1 MAARVAIIGAG
12 FGGLAAA
19 RALRKVPVDVWLI
32 DRHNYHTFQPLL
44 YQVATAGLDPEEI
57 AHAVR
62 GIFHGQSR
70 FTFRMATVCRV
81 DWKQK
86 AVILDSGDRIP
97 FDFLIVAA
105 GATNNY
111 YGIEGVAEHALPLK
125 QLSDA
130 LLLRGHLIRQF
141 EYASAMPD
149 YIDEGGLNVVIV
161 GGGPTGVELAGAI
174 LELFQHVFRKDYPD
188 FEVDRARV
196 ILVEATDRLLGA
208 FHPSLGAYARRVLQR
223 RGVEVILSKAIT
235 RATDTHVFLSDG
247 SSIPTRTLIWAA
259 GIRAHPLADTL
270 GTPQTHGGRL
280 VVEPDLRLPGHPYAF
295 AIGDIAAS
303 KDAQGNLHPQ
313 MAPVA
318 LQGGHHVAR
327 QIQRLLNHQP
337 TEPFVYRH
345 RGSMATIGRHAAV
358 AELPGPIRSKGFI
371 AWSMWLFLHLIELI
385 GFRNR
390 LNVLVNWAWNYFT
403 YDRSARL
410 ILDVFREK
418 ETLEAYCGPTS

>member
-1 MAARVAIIGAG
+1 MRSQVVIIGAG

-19 RALRKVPVDVWLI
+19 RALRKADVDVFLI

-62 GIFHGQSR
+62 GIFHGQTNLS
-70 FTFRMATVCRV
+70 FRMATVCRV
-81 DWKQK
+81 DWREK
-86 AVILDSGDRIP
+86 AVILDSGDRES
-97 FDFLIVAA
+97 FDFLILAA

-111 YGIEGVAEHALPLK
+111 YNIEGVAEYAFPLK

-130 LLLRGHLIRQF
+130 LLLRAHLIRQF
-141 EYASAMPD
+141 EHASTHPA
-149 YIDEGGLNVVIV
+149 YIDEGGLNVVVV

-174 LELFQHVFRKDYPD
+174 LELFQHVFRKDYPH

-196 ILVEATDRLLGA
+196 ILIEATERLLGA
-208 FHPSLGAYARRVLQR
+208 FHPTLGTYASKVLQR
-223 RGVEVILSKAIT
+223 RGVEVRLSTAVT
-235 RATDTHVFLSDG
+235 RATADRVFLSDG
-247 SSIPTRTLIWAA
+247 TTIPTHTLIWAA

-270 GTPQTHGGRL
+270 GLPQTHGGRL
-280 VVEPDLRLPGHPYAF
+280 VVQPDLRLPGHPYAF

-303 KDAQGNLHPQ
+303 MDEKGNLHPQ

-318 LQGGHHVAR
+318 LQGGRHAAR
-327 QIQRLLNHQP
+327 QIQRLLAHQP
-337 TEPFVYRH
+337 TEPFIYRH

-358 AELPGPIRSKGFI
+358 AELRGNIRSKGLL

-390 LNVLVNWAWNYFT
+390 LNVLINWAWNYFT

-410 ILDVFREK
+410 ILDVLRE
-418 ETLEAYCGPTS
+418 EEALEAYCS